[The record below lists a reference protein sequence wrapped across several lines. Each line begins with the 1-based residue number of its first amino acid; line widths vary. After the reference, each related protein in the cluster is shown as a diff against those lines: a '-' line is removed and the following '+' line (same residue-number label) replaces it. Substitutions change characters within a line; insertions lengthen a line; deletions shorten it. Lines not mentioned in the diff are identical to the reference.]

1 MKVSQAKRSR
11 WIYASL
17 IVMLLALLSF
27 SILPLISS
35 IVQESQSR
43 SPTTPLAAL
52 GTTQDQQAK
61 LEAEALGYQLVL
73 EREPD
78 NQNALQGLLEV
89 KLKQGD
95 LKGAIAPLERL
106 AQINPQQPDYSM
118 LLAQAKQQV
127 QDYDGAMSAYRTL
140 LALHPNEIRALKG
153 MSDLLLAQN
162 RPLEAIRLI
171 QDNLVKAVRAK
182 SSGAEALDVT
192 SVQLLLGEIYLGQ
205 KRYSDAIATY
215 DQAIQDN
222 PQDFRPVLA
231 KALVL
236 QKQDKAT
243 EAEPLFKEAITLAP
257 VQYKDQIKGLATQVI
272 SGQKETD

>member
-1 MKVSQAKRSR
+1 
-11 WIYASL
+11 
-17 IVMLLALLSF
+17 MLLALLSF